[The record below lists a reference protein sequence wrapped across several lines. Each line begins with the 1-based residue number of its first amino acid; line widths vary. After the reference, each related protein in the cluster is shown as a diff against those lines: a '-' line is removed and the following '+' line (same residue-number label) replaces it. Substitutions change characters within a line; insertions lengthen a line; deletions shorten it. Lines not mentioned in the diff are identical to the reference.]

1 MKLQLQLQYNSVQND
16 KKDSQSQKDSSALD
30 ESHNIS
36 IFIFQYHGYRHIAT
50 PLTCISVAS
59 ATSFTFNSFA
69 VVNENMCQFSTQSTT
84 AKEINNDFTQRTA

>member
-36 IFIFQYHGYRHIAT
+36 IFIFHYHGYRHIAT
-50 PLTCISVAS
+50 PLTCSTRIISYLWHPLRHLPLIHL
-59 ATSFTFNSFA
+59 
-69 VVNENMCQFSTQSTT
+69 Q
-84 AKEINNDFTQRTA
+84 

>member
-36 IFIFQYHGYRHIAT
+36 IFIFHYHGYRQYSILRHPLHAAHVSFHICGIHYVIY
-50 PLTCISVAS
+50 L
-59 ATSFTFNSFA
+59 
-69 VVNENMCQFSTQSTT
+69 
-84 AKEINNDFTQRTA
+84 